1 MTRIEQREKCLRRI
15 QARLQRPIKVKTT
28 NATGSKVLK
37 ARYHIGESENV
48 YKHIGTFL
56 QNNAGDPAIVLGGG
70 SLGSLMAQARTR
82 QEARQLCCGYATEQ
96 TTKRSHK
103 DP

>member
-1 MTRIEQREKCLRRI
+1 MTRIERRETRLHRI
-15 QARLQRPIKVKTT
+15 RARLQRPIKVKTT

-56 QNNAGDPAIVLGGG
+56 QNNAGDPAMKVSSIYPYIQFVVC
-70 SLGSLMAQARTR
+70 SQNAYRIIYQS
-82 QEARQLCCGYATEQ
+82 
-96 TTKRSHK
+96 
-103 DP
+103 